1 MLLLRHEGH
10 VPWLPNPEGL
20 LQCRPFM
27 QRWLPKY
34 KIHYCAYGHKY
45 QKATMIWTDLEW
57 QPKGTTG
64 DGKCTEASRCQQGSY
79 REDTGSFRHNHTLGQ
94 ESQNE
99 VGGKGRVAYKAS
111 VPQGLHEELLSLVMQ
126 QLE

>member
-1 MLLLRHEGH
+1 MKSEPSGLRKSPSGSA
-10 VPWLPNPEGL
+10 
-20 LQCRPFM
+20 RRI
-27 QRWLPKY
+27 RW
-34 KIHYCAYGHKY
+34 
-45 QKATMIWTDLEW
+45 
-57 QPKGTTG
+57 TT
-64 DGKCTEASRCQQGSY
+64 SY

-94 ESQNE
+94 ESQSE

>member
-1 MLLLRHEGH
+1 MHNLSNAPSR
-10 VPWLPNPEGL
+10 VPPACAVSALVRYTFSHRTD
-20 LQCRPFM
+20 LQHR
-27 QRWLPKY
+27 
-34 KIHYCAYGHKY
+34 
-45 QKATMIWTDLEW
+45 MIWTDLEW